1 MFESFIISLVANIAT
16 SAGAELL
23 SRATCNSIYRK
34 IETAYSKALKK
45 WSNNTG
51 IVNREQIWTQKR
63 LDELI
68 LLMSDPTKECNVDK
82 NTLELLILF
91 RSELLTDTETWHY
104 LENEFLKKSTG
115 VLLDVQRAVL
125 SIQQDIDT
133 RKIDPIELKNKLIE
147 QTYFQID
154 KNIASGKYIPD
165 TFMEISELK
174 DHIRYFSDPTLFYN
188 RIYKKV
194 TSFNFEHLNRQLS
207 NEKKESFEFDVT
219 NFSIAENVDFE
230 SFYRQANNLLTYLK
244 GKHDELSHNG
254 NKGWAHSHKID
265 RQATNIEYISKQLC
279 IITANAGQGKTNFLC
294 DFANNVL
301 IRRNIPTLYING
313 YEIEAS
319 SIERSLVHAVYP
331 VNTYSF
337 AEIISGIK
345 SYCIN
350 SKKPFVLI
358 IDGLNE
364 NDSPQLLSTN
374 LCNLIRELIKYKFI
388 KIILTCRTEY
398 YAERFTD
405 IDKLFPEQTIRID
418 HIHAHLNKAQ
428 KERLLNNYLSYFE
441 IQAGLSEEIKTELTN
456 NLLLLR
462 IFSET
467 YSGQTLSFVGDLQ
480 KDELFKA
487 YYQKLYNEISHK
499 LSADGFSSVNARFIQ
514 RFIGQIITYMVDH
527 KRFSNIPILD
537 GLEQTQTDLYCRFL
551 DENILLRRDLV
562 VSSGVFGKIEVVN
575 FTYDE
580 FRDYLISCYLIDA
593 IYPKSPDRFKS
604 FVAEY
609 TPSGQQLAE
618 GLRSFLFLLS
628 KKHSDKKIHTWLK
641 SLDWYKTAFIN
652 HIWDIDDMYINHDDI
667 ALIEELLPAHNKYLI
682 PRLLFIGRWD
692 TTRFP
697 KLNIQILLKY
707 LASLSD
713 SDLQDKVYSIWRS
726 ELDYWHKTDD
736 KTWIDFL
743 SLHEELLSD
752 HTFFQNPE
760 SHNIFEFFLYLT
772 PVSYDA
778 LEIYEAYLKT
788 YGNKEQLFKVKDVC
802 HSDRLKQ
809 TIGNL
814 LNKL

>member
-16 SAGAELL
+16 SAGAEFM
-23 SRATCNSIYRK
+23 SRITGNSIYRK

-45 WSNNTG
+45 WSNNSG
-51 IVNREQIWTQKR
+51 IINREQIWTQKR
-63 LDELI
+63 LDELVM
-68 LLMSDPTKECNVDK
+68 LMSDPTKEFNVDK
-82 NTLELLILF
+82 NTLDLLKLF

-104 LENEFLKKSTG
+104 LENEFLKKSIG
-115 VLLDVQRAVL
+115 ILFDVKRAIL
-125 SIQQDIDT
+125 SIQQDIAA
-133 RKIDPIELKNKLIE
+133 RRIDPIELKNKLIE
-147 QTYFQID
+147 QTNFQID

-174 DHIRYFSDPTLFYN
+174 DHIRYFSDPTLFYD

-194 TSFNFEHLNRQLS
+194 ASFNFEHLNRQLS
-207 NEKKESFEFDVT
+207 NEKKELFAFDT
-219 NFSIAENVDFE
+219 SSFSISENIDLE
-230 SFYRQANNLLTYLK
+230 SFYKQANNLFTYLK
-244 GKHDELSHNG
+244 SKHDELYHNK
-254 NKGWAHSHKID
+254 NRGWAHSHKID

-301 IRRNIPTLYING
+301 VRRNIPTLYING
-313 YEIEAS
+313 YEIDAS
-319 SIERSLVHAVYP
+319 SIERSLAHAVYP

-337 AEIISGIK
+337 AEIINGIK

-350 SKKPFVLI
+350 TKKPFVLI

-364 NDSPQLLSTN
+364 NDSPLLLSTN
-374 LCNLIRELIKYKFI
+374 LCNLIRELINHKFI

-398 YAERFTD
+398 YAERFID
-405 IDKLFPEQTIRID
+405 IDKIFPDQTIRLD
-418 HIHAHLNKAQ
+418 HIHAHLNEAQ

-441 IQAGLSEEIKTELTN
+441 IQTDLSEEIKTELTN

-467 YSGQTLSFVGDLQ
+467 YSGQTLSFIGDLH

-487 YYQKLYNEISHK
+487 YYQKFCNDISRK
-499 LSADGFSSVNARFIQ
+499 FSADGYYSVNARFIQ

-527 KRFSNIPILD
+527 TQFSNIPILD
-537 GLEQTQTDLYCRFL
+537 DLEQPQINLYCKFL

-562 VSSGVFGKIEVVN
+562 VSSGAFGKIEVVN

-593 IYPKSPDRFKS
+593 IYPKSPDRFES

-609 TPSGQQLAE
+609 TQSGQQLAE

-641 SLDWYKTAFIN
+641 SLDWYKTSFIN
-652 HIWDIDDMYINHDDI
+652 HIWDIDDKYINGDDI
-667 ALIEELLPAHNKYLI
+667 ALIEELLPEYNKYLI

-692 TTRFP
+692 TIRFP
-697 KLNIQILLKY
+697 KLNIQIILKY
-707 LASLSD
+707 SASLSD
-713 SDLQDKVYSIWRS
+713 SDLHEKVYSIWRS
-726 ELDYWHKTDD
+726 ELDYWYKADD

-772 PVSYDA
+772 PFSYDA

-788 YGNKEQLFKVKDVC
+788 YSNKKQLLKVKDVC

-809 TIGNL
+809 TIDNL